1 MPPEDWPLRAITMGI
16 GTIRSAR
23 RILVLATGETKAT
36 AVRMLVHGPEDPQW
50 PCSFLAGHENLD
62 LFADPGRRA
71 RAGRRPGVDVGVDP
85 PLRTAR
91 RYIVRGIDSPPV
103 KLAPAVLAAA
113 ALVGQQVAARATRDA
128 LFLSHHDVAR
138 LPFAMAAAAVLSLV
152 AVGASSRAMTR
163 WPPARVVPAAL
174 AASAVL
180 LVLEWLLSMVSA
192 PAAAVAVYLHVAVFG
207 ATLVSGFW
215 LLMGERF
222 DPHSAKRALGP
233 VGAGA
238 NAGAVLGGLIAWYA
252 GAADGHDGDAARARA
267 CSPAC
272 AGSASGA

>member
-1 MPPEDWPLRAITMGI
+1 M
-16 GTIRSAR
+16 
-23 RILVLATGETKAT
+23 
-36 AVRMLVHGPEDPQW
+36 
-50 PCSFLAGHENLD
+50 
-62 LFADPGRRA
+62 
-71 RAGRRPGVDVGVDP
+71 
-85 PLRTAR
+85 
-91 RYIVRGIDSPPV
+91 
-103 KLAPAVLAAA
+103 LAAA

-128 LFLSHHDVAR
+128 LFLSNHDVAR
-138 LPFAMAAAAVLSLV
+138 LPFAMATAAVLSLV

-163 WPPARVVPAAL
+163 WSPARVMPAAL

-180 LVLEWLLSMVSA
+180 LVLEWLLSMVSP

-252 GAADGHDGDAARARA
+252 GRQMGMTAMLPVLAVLTGLCWVGVRRVGASPVLPAPAPARLLRPERA
-267 CSPAC
+267 CC
-272 AGSASGA
+272 ATLRICGKWRCSSRSAPLRKRSSTTS